1 MQGLCRPRLLGFARR
16 FAYRFSNVSYGGNRR
31 TISLN
36 FAGGTLATTLASWLR
51 LNTLVSRRYTSPSV
65 LYIYMCVCVYLAW
78 FGIVSR
84 LLLEIVIGFLR
95 FSKMVKMN

>member
-51 LNTLVSRRYTSPSV
+51 LNTLVSRRYTSPSI
-65 LYIYMCVCVYLAW
+65 YIYVCMCVYIWLGLVMYRVS
-78 FGIVSR
+78 IVA
-84 LLLEIVIGFLR
+84 
-95 FSKMVKMN
+95 

>member
-78 FGIVSR
+78 FGNVSCLDCCLR
-84 LLLEIVIGFLR
+84 L
-95 FSKMVKMN
+95 